1 MSFLIPHIRKRRSVD
16 NFPPK
21 ASMFISIPSPTLSS
35 TDEEVSLLRDSL
47 ESPGI
52 ETILDKQAV
61 DEVSTPFKVIAT
73 CSPLSSPSPGCSSS
87 SAAANMPYLGPTGR
101 CKKPK
106 VDETAEMFKKTLAIL
121 NKSMAASSAP
131 PLPPPPSPPSSIDI
145 NDPDVL
151 IGKNVESCLKSI
163 TNMALKLKYRRKF
176 RSVIQDCEEKAEGL
190 KVSD

>member
-1 MSFLIPHIRKRRSVD
+1 MIAIILLIISGCRSVD

-21 ASMFISIPSPTLSS
+21 APVSVPTPSPTLSS
-35 TDEEVSLLRDSL
+35 TDEEVSLLSL
-47 ESPGI
+47 TSPGNI
-52 ETILDKQAV
+52 ETILDEQAM
-61 DEVSTPFKVIAT
+61 DDVSAPFRVIAT

-87 SAAANMPYLGPTGR
+87 SAAASMPYLGPTGR

-106 VDETAEMFKKTLAIL
+106 MDETAEMFKETLANL

-131 PLPPPPSPPSSIDI
+131 AQPPLLPPSIDI
-145 NDPDVL
+145 NNPDVL
-151 IGKNVESCLKSI
+151 IGKNVESCLKSL

-176 RSVIQDCEEKAEGL
+176 RSVIQDCEEEAEGL